1 MWEFCVNELLIL
13 FICLSHISPEFSPI
27 YLFNLVNKF
36 IIVFIQKNLHRKL
49 CFGLSAPVAHS

>member
-36 IIVFIQKNLHRKL
+36 IIVFIQKK
-49 CFGLSAPVAHS
+49 SS